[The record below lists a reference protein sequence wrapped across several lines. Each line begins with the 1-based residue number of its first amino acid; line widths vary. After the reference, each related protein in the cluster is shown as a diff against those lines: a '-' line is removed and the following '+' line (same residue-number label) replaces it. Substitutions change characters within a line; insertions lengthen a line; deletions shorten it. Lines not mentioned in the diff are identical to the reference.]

1 MARDKVSDIINEARA
16 ASKIILESL
25 DKGKKILIISHM
37 DADGISAAGILGK
50 TLLRAEANFCVR
62 IERWLD
68 EEVINEAYSQSGK
81 DTLVIFT
88 DMGSGYLDVL
98 GAKAEGKE
106 TIILD
111 HHQPIGKPGE
121 PFIHVNPHLF
131 GIDGAREVSSAGIA
145 YFVAKSMNENN
156 IDLAHL
162 AVIGALGDLQDK
174 YDERRLGGLNEL
186 IVSDAVRS
194 GLLSVEIDLLFFGRE
209 TRPIHKALAYTTNPY
224 IPGISGEEDGTLA
237 FLSEL
242 NIELK
247 KNDRWRA
254 LRDLTPDEK
263 RKIFSALH
271 DYLISKGFRSE
282 VAISLIGAVYILVKE
297 EPWTPLRDA
306 REFALL
312 LNATGRMGVPGLG
325 VAICMGDR
333 GAAYEEALT
342 ALDEYRYTIIK
353 YLKWLNENPDRIEEW
368 ENIYILHG
376 EKDIDEK
383 SISAISTIITT
394 NLPKPEK
401 PLVAYSF
408 MPRERVL
415 KISARTTDSMARMG
429 LNLGEIISIAAEKCS
444 GIGGGHDIAAGAQV
458 PYEQKMQFLMHV
470 DSLVKEYVER
480 LKKGGG

>member
-1 MARDKVSDIINEARA
+1 
-16 ASKIILESL
+16 
-25 DKGKKILIISHM
+25 
-37 DADGISAAGILGK
+37 
-50 TLLRAEANFCVR
+50 
-62 IERWLD
+62 
-68 EEVINEAYSQSGK
+68 
-81 DTLVIFT
+81 
-88 DMGSGYLDVL
+88 
-98 GAKAEGKE
+98 
-106 TIILD
+106 
-111 HHQPIGKPGE
+111 
-121 PFIHVNPHLF
+121 
-131 GIDGAREVSSAGIA
+131 
-145 YFVAKSMNENN
+145 
-156 IDLAHL
+156 
-162 AVIGALGDLQDK
+162 
-174 YDERRLGGLNEL
+174 
-186 IVSDAVRS
+186 
-194 GLLSVEIDLLFFGRE
+194 
-209 TRPIHKALAYTTNPY
+209 
-224 IPGISGEEDGTLA
+224 
-237 FLSEL
+237 
-242 NIELK
+242 
-247 KNDRWRA
+247 
-254 LRDLTPDEK
+254 
-263 RKIFSALH
+263 
-271 DYLISKGFRSE
+271 
-282 VAISLIGAVYILVKE
+282 
-297 EPWTPLRDA
+297 
-306 REFALL
+306 
-312 LNATGRMGVPGLG
+312 MGVPGLG